1 MPRLALPFLDS
12 VGETDE
18 HGPEKGSLVRPW
30 KAYWPPEAGSE
41 LHAMLEQNVPEVL
54 TWRFNPKDPFDR
66 PWQSWTKSAILSGK
80 VCTSTVLQPAVNGV
94 VYETPT
100 AQEERAASEEARQR
114 NSKLLDAQITSL
126 HLPHTTPKQFN
137 YLSGDPLY
145 LTTKPYH
152 TRLPFMGKI
161 RRSNIIAQGYSGV
174 NIYDLRNHE
183 KEFTLD
189 RSGFQYCHIPV
200 PIAQWTNETAKNQYL
215 PLMETWLKEFF
226 GATRVHI
233 FTYTFRCENRD
244 RTSTESWVGPYMRA
258 HCDVTLNSGIRRLN
272 LHLPEEAEKIMKGR
286 WRMVGLWRALTGPYQ
301 DRPLALLDHRSL
313 AAHDLLGAD
322 VVFPHYCDEGYEVRY
337 SPLHRWFYKSRMT
350 PDEALLFKLYD
361 SSPEE
366 VRFCP
371 HGAFVDPSVPEGTP
385 QRASV
390 ELRAIIIG

>member
-80 VCTSTVLQPAVNGV
+80 VCTSTVLQPAVNGGV
-94 VYETPT
+94 CETPT
-100 AQEERAASEEARQR
+100 AQEERAASEEVRQR
-114 NSKLLDAQITSL
+114 NSKLLDAQITNL
-126 HLPHTTPKQFN
+126 HLPHSTPKQFN

-233 FTYTFRCENRD
+233 FTYTV
-244 RTSTESWVGPYMRA
+244 S
-258 HCDVTLNSGIRRLN
+258 
-272 LHLPEEAEKIMKGR
+272 
-286 WRMVGLWRALTGPYQ
+286 
-301 DRPLALLDHRSL
+301 
-313 AAHDLLGAD
+313 
-322 VVFPHYCDEGYEVRY
+322 
-337 SPLHRWFYKSRMT
+337 
-350 PDEALLFKLYD
+350 
-361 SSPEE
+361 
-366 VRFCP
+366 
-371 HGAFVDPSVPEGTP
+371 
-385 QRASV
+385 
-390 ELRAIIIG
+390 